1 MHGELTQQGYA
12 AAANCADCHG
22 SHDILPVNNPES
34 RLAPGENRLRTCQ
47 KCHVHAVSN
56 FTRFDPHANFKDAV
70 HFPKLHAVYGAIKY
84 SLNFFFACFLV
95 HSFLWFVRAFVD
107 RLQYGGHATL
117 VSKQYAWPRFRS
129 MHRALYAVLIVAFF
143 GLTVT
148 GLALKHS
155 SHHWGQW
162 LASGLGG
169 FHSASVWHHFFAV
182 LAIVASGVYLVR
194 AVRRVVGLRRERS
207 WTTIVLGPDSLFPNG
222 RDLRDFYNMVFW
234 FIGFGRKPG
243 FERWTYWEKLE
254 YWAFYLGAGV
264 IGISGLMLWYP
275 NLFCLALPGGVL
287 NVAKVVHSEFAI
299 YTASILFLIHFF
311 HAHFRPE
318 KFPLDLSVLTGL
330 VSEEHL
336 RKYRPE
342 YVARLET
349 EGKLQQM
356 REAAPSRRNLW
367 WNLAGG
373 LLVFTLGLCVLAVT
387 LLASL
392 EE

>member
-1 MHGELTQQGYA
+1 
-12 AAANCADCHG
+12 
-22 SHDILPVNNPES
+22 
-34 RLAPGENRLRTCQ
+34 
-47 KCHVHAVSN
+47 
-56 FTRFDPHANFKDAV
+56 
-70 HFPKLHAVYGAIKY
+70 
-84 SLNFFFACFLV
+84 
-95 HSFLWFVRAFVD
+95 
-107 RLQYGGHATL
+107 
-117 VSKQYAWPRFRS
+117 

-162 LASGLGG
+162 LARGLGG
-169 FHSASVWHHFFAV
+169 FSTASDWHHFVAV
-182 LAIVASGVYLVR
+182 MAIVACGVYLVR
-194 AVRRVVGLRRERS
+194 ALRRIVSRRRERA
-207 WTTIVLGPDSLFPNG
+207 WKTIVLGPDSLVPNV
-222 RDLRDFYNMVFW
+222 RDLRDFYRMIFW

-254 YWAFYLGAGV
+254 YWVFYLGAGL

-275 NLFCLALPGGVL
+275 NLFCLVLPGGIL
-287 NVAKVVHSEFAI
+287 NVATMVHSEFAI
-299 YTASILFLIHFF
+299 YTAGILFLIHFF

-342 YVARLET
+342 YVARLER
-349 EGKLQQM
+349 EGTLQEM
-356 REAAPSRRNLW
+356 RQAAPSRRNLW
-367 WNLAGG
+367 LNIAGG
-373 LLVFTLGLCVLAVT
+373 LLVFMLGFCILAVT

>member
-1 MHGELTQQGYA
+1 M
-12 AAANCADCHG
+12 
-22 SHDILPVNNPES
+22 
-34 RLAPGENRLRTCQ
+34 
-47 KCHVHAVSN
+47 
-56 FTRFDPHANFKDAV
+56 
-70 HFPKLHAVYGAIKY
+70 
-84 SLNFFFACFLV
+84 
-95 HSFLWFVRAFVD
+95 RALVD

-117 VSKQYAWPRFRS
+117 VSEHYALPRFGS

-155 SHHWGQW
+155 SHPWGQR
-162 LASGLGG
+162 LARGLGG
-169 FHSASVWHHFFAV
+169 FRSASDWHHFFAV
-182 LAIVASGVYLVR
+182 MAIVACGVYLVR
-194 AVRRVVGLRRERS
+194 ALQRIFSRRRERS
-207 WTTIVLGPDSLFPNG
+207 WKTIVLGPDSLVPNA
-222 RDLRDFYNMVFW
+222 RDLRDLYRMGLW

-254 YWAFYLGAGV
+254 YWAFYLGAGL

-275 NLFCLALPGGVL
+275 NLFCLVLPGGVL
-287 NVAKVVHSEFAI
+287 NAAKVVHSEFAI

-336 RKYRPE
+336 KKYRPE
-342 YVARLET
+342 YVARLKK
-349 EGKLQQM
+349 EGKLEAM
-356 REAAPSRRNLW
+356 RQPAPSRRNLW
-367 WNLAGG
+367 LNIAGG
-373 LLVFTLGLCVLAVT
+373 VLVFALGFCVLAVT

>member
-1 MHGELTQQGYA
+1 
-12 AAANCADCHG
+12 
-22 SHDILPVNNPES
+22 
-34 RLAPGENRLRTCQ
+34 
-47 KCHVHAVSN
+47 
-56 FTRFDPHANFKDAV
+56 
-70 HFPKLHAVYGAIKY
+70 
-84 SLNFFFACFLV
+84 
-95 HSFLWFVRAFVD
+95 
-107 RLQYGGHATL
+107 
-117 VSKQYAWPRFRS
+117 

-155 SHHWGQW
+155 RHHWGQW
-162 LASGLGG
+162 LARGLGV
-169 FHSASVWHHFFAV
+169 FRSASDWHHFFAV
-182 LAIVASGVYLVR
+182 MAIVACGVYLVR
-194 AVRRVVGLRRERS
+194 ALHRIARRRRELA
-207 WTTIVLGPDSLFPNG
+207 WKTVVLGPDSLVPKV
-222 RDLRDFYNMVFW
+222 RDLRDFSKMVFW

-254 YWAFYLGAGV
+254 YWAFYLGAGL

-275 NLFCLALPGGVL
+275 NLFCLVLPGSVL
-287 NVAKVVHSEFAI
+287 NVAKMVHSEFAI

-342 YVARLET
+342 YIARLEA
-349 EGKLQQM
+349 EEKLQEM
-356 REAAPSRRNLW
+356 RQAAPSRRNLW
-367 WNLAGG
+367 LNIAGG
-373 LLVFTLGLCVLAVT
+373 LVVFVLGFCVLAVT